1 LLILLNVAMDILSA
15 TLFSVISFMHPP
27 IIWDIHSLQS
37 VKTTLVILNIFYFWI
52 FIRYVL
58 QFQYY
63 VPKTWSIFLLSP
75 SR

>member
-37 VKTTLVILNIFYFWI
+37 IKTTLVILNIFYF
-52 FIRYVL
+52 
-58 QFQYY
+58 
-63 VPKTWSIFLLSP
+63 
-75 SR
+75 